1 MLFFL
6 QSRWSKKRIKM
17 FNKEFKK
24 DWENM
29 SPGDK
34 RHIIKM
40 IILLASLTL
49 IPVICIACSAA
60 TGAMWLNE

>member
-1 MLFFL
+1 M
-6 QSRWSKKRIKM
+6 I
-17 FNKEFKK
+17 NKEFKK
-24 DWENM
+24 DLENM
-29 SPGDK
+29 TPGDK